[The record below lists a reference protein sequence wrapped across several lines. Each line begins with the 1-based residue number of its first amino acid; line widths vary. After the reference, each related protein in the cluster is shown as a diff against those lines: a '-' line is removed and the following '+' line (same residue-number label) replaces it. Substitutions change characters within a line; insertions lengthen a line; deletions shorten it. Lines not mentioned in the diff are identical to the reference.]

1 MKSEEFVKA
10 VKVQAS
16 DAAVDSIVG
25 VLQHP
30 PGRKPEEQL
39 LALSRWYNQIS
50 SNDRTMVV
58 MALREA
64 TEMAVFEFFCL
75 LDGVCAIEDGRDKGD
90 LELYFLKSGVRTR
103 LNDPQQEELHNLF
116 KALLT
121 RGKEDRERSGINPY
135 DQDEAGRLK
144 AKLKSGDNLDLHHV
158 PDKYASMETIEGYDP
173 NRATAV
179 ALPKAEHRQMPL
191 QRRN

>member
-16 DAAVDSIVG
+16 DAAADGIVK
-25 VLQHP
+25 LLEHP
-30 PGRKPEEQL
+30 PGRKPDERL
-39 LALSRWYNQIS
+39 LALSKWYNQLP

-64 TEMAVFEFFCL
+64 AEMAVFEFFCV
-75 LDGVCAIEDGRDKGD
+75 LDGVCAIEDGRDKGE
-90 LELYFLKSGVRTR
+90 LEVDFVKSGVRMR

-116 KALLT
+116 NALLT
-121 RGKEDRERSGINPY
+121 KGKEDREKSGTNPY

-158 PDKYASMETIEGYDP
+158 PDKHASIETISGYDP
-173 NRATAV
+173 NRAPAV
-179 ALPKAEHRQMPL
+179 ALPKAEHRQMPP